1 MSSFHGRSASGC
13 GLVPLT
19 TTACL
24 FAGGAESSGPPG
36 RLRSSILT
44 VSSDGGATVLA
55 WRLISADDD
64 DGSGERRR
72 QRQHRSDHGAVS
84 ERAMRGRKRGEARV
98 REGGLSCERIRV
110 EEGEGSGKSG
120 VRNQRRITCALATA
134 LCPVTPSLACAPC
147 VPDAQAFDLFPTPR
161 SSPSPPNV
169 RSYCLLLHHER
180 ARTCLRKRAPSRLR
194 QTTRCGHPKAPFPLL
209 DS

>member
-55 WRLISADDD
+55 WRLISADDG
-64 DGSGERRR
+64 DGLGNRGR
-72 QRQHRSDHGAVS
+72 QRLRRSDHGALN
-84 ERAMRGRKRGEARV
+84 ERTMSRRRRGDARV
-98 REGGLSCERIRV
+98 REGGLSCEPVRV

-120 VRNQRRITCALATA
+120 VRNQW
-134 LCPVTPSLACAPC
+134 
-147 VPDAQAFDLFPTPR
+147 R
-161 SSPSPPNV
+161 SRV
-169 RSYCLLLHHER
+169 R
-180 ARTCLRKRAPSRLR
+180 
-194 QTTRCGHPKAPFPLL
+194 
-209 DS
+209 